1 MGRIESE
8 SNSGFEGNYDND
20 EMEVDQSE
28 ADFAIPENIRTHER
42 IFLRKVEKL
51 IQPLSVEKKKW
62 QPLEELPDTICQV
75 PITAVNPYFEFF
87 INFWNFLIDF
97 FPGNFLQLLKPL
109 EYFMDCS
116 DERILQ
122 KFMNDLSVGDVLIGE
137 IKAWR
142 RSQLDLVIIATD
154 AGRAR
159 IIPPHNNQLTA
170 ICLAPKVFHK
180 SKN

>member
-1 MGRIESE
+1 
-8 SNSGFEGNYDND
+8 
-20 EMEVDQSE
+20 
-28 ADFAIPENIRTHER
+28 
-42 IFLRKVEKL
+42 
-51 IQPLSVEKKKW
+51 
-62 QPLEELPDTICQV
+62 
-75 PITAVNPYFEFF
+75 
-87 INFWNFLIDF
+87 
-97 FPGNFLQLLKPL
+97 
-109 EYFMDCS
+109 MDCS

-170 ICLAPKVFHK
+170 ICLAPKVFHR
-180 SKN
+180 